1 MKYRPPPRCRWAAS
15 SDPRAAAHPAI
26 PRDAPRQGPET
37 TPPPSRWLWSPP
49 SSHAEVG
56 LPSCRVDTETTTTRA
71 SRLDATMSMAYSLT
85 MQCKARCSGR
95 AATHNRGWHPGSS
108 NASANSFPPRSLAR
122 SVQAM
127 GKSLASSYTAHASK
141 FEEVVA
147 AGPSGRGGGGLVRRH
162 SLSHRVLQLV
172 WVQKY

>member
-1 MKYRPPPRCRWAAS
+1 M
-15 SDPRAAAHPAI
+15 
-26 PRDAPRQGPET
+26 
-37 TPPPSRWLWSPP
+37 
-49 SSHAEVG
+49 G

-71 SRLDATMSMAYSLT
+71 ARLDATMSMAYSLT

-147 AGPSGRGGGGLVRRH
+147 AGPSGRGSGGLVRRH

-172 WVQKY
+172 WVQKYYTEINGEINYTIPRLIYKMNLLNLINL

>member
-56 LPSCRVDTETTTTRA
+56 LPSCRVDTETTTTTTRA

-141 FEEVVA
+141 FEEV
-147 AGPSGRGGGGLVRRH
+147 
-162 SLSHRVLQLV
+162 LQLDLQAGAAAASSGGIPCRTV
-172 WVQKY
+172 CCS